1 MIGYVQGIDPLTHK
15 NWAICKAGN
24 RMIAV
29 GKCPGA
35 GEDRIGFPME
45 TDRKEAEQ
53 VREWILTDSDGT

>member
-29 GKCPGA
+29 GKCPVA
-35 GEDRIGFPME
+35 GEDRIGFPTE
-45 TDRKEAEQ
+45 TERKEAEQ
-53 VREWILTDSDGT
+53 VRE